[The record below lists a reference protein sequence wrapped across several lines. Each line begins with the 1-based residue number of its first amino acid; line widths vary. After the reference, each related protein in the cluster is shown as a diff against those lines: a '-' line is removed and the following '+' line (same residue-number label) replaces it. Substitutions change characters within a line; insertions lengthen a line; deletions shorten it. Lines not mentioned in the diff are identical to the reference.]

1 MFHIENIKL
10 LLHPSIDEQANL
22 NIINI
27 PFQIKYTF
35 HRSIIQAAFLLK
47 NAKNKVKSG
56 NGKKKELLIIMKR
69 KKRVNKGSQSVTSKW
84 KLQNLWWWASAIA
97 KSRSRVELIISAFD
111 PKSEVVYVVDCKD
124 FQRAYC
130 KITRVISVYQK

>member
-47 NAKNKVKSG
+47 NAKNKKW
-56 NGKKKELLIIMKR
+56 NEELKKKE
-69 KKRVNKGSQSVTSKW
+69 KK
-84 KLQNLWWWASAIA
+84 
-97 KSRSRVELIISAFD
+97 KSYS
-111 PKSEVVYVVDCKD
+111 
-124 FQRAYC
+124 
-130 KITRVISVYQK
+130 

>member
-1 MFHIENIKL
+1 MPAPTNRTPIHNDSKKTNEGNSKLPIICCLETLKLGGLMMFHIENIKL

-47 NAKNKVKSG
+47 NAKNKK
-56 NGKKKELLIIMKR
+56 
-69 KKRVNKGSQSVTSKW
+69 
-84 KLQNLWWWASAIA
+84 
-97 KSRSRVELIISAFD
+97 
-111 PKSEVVYVVDCKD
+111 
-124 FQRAYC
+124 
-130 KITRVISVYQK
+130 